1 LSVSNF
7 IARIIAKPADKFY
20 GYNNIGALGC
30 PLRASAPIP
39 PGVPVGYHS
48 TDTEELSSFEQRY
61 GFSSEEFERR
71 FEALEL
77 GEHLDFIEWAGEI
90 KTYRLLEAQGDALEQ
105 ATVR

>member
-1 LSVSNF
+1 MSQQITITSEASTP
-7 IARIIAKPADKFY
+7 IKPLIESAVRAELRMLK
-20 GYNNIGALGC
+20 LGLQRTRER
-30 PLRASAPIP
+30 LRR
-39 PGVPVGYHS
+39 
-48 TDTEELSSFEQRY
+48 FEQRY

-71 FEALEL
+71 FQALEL